1 MSVFG
6 EEAETPRRGGG
17 TVRIRAGLLAA
28 MVVGVILAGV
38 GVFMA
43 GLEIGRRQ
51 GVQEGIARMMPTSI
65 PAEQV
70 LAPEP
75 KPQRRPRS
83 APPADPVAEASPTP
97 PAQTPPPEAREDD
110 LAGVPG
116 AEMQASD
123 LERRQTRPK
132 GWEELGGDRPA
143 PPGAGRSWAVQVLAT
158 PNERE
163 ALLLVQKLE
172 AAGYP
177 VFVTPTRKDGLTW
190 HRVRVGTYGAQS
202 EAKTVARDLQRR
214 FELPTW
220 VLE

>member
-6 EEAETPRRGGG
+6 AEAETPRRGGG
-17 TVRIRAGLLAA
+17 TVRIRAGVFAA

-70 LAPEP
+70 LAPEAR
-75 KPQRRPRS
+75 PQRRPRP
-83 APPADPVAEASPTP
+83 APPAEAVAEVATTDGESSSDVGPED
-97 PAQTPPPEAREDD
+97 AQ
-110 LAGVPG
+110 AGVPG

-123 LERRQTRPK
+123 LERKQTRPK
-132 GWEELGGDRPA
+132 GWEELSGNRPP

-172 AAGYP
+172 GSGYP
-177 VFVTPTRKDGLTW
+177 VFVTPIRKDGLTW

-202 EAKTVARDLQRR
+202 EAKAVARELQRR